1 MKMVKAI
8 EAKTVFEQDNE
19 KLKQMYAKVIGL
31 NHIYVKKG
39 FIKCPECDEEIL
51 ITPTLRKMNVA
62 IENHVQLHNAKFDSN
77 PLKYTKSIKIRLAL
91 TYQILHNP

>member
-1 MKMVKAI
+1 MVKDV
-8 EAKTVFEQDNE
+8 EAKTIFEQHDNE
-19 KLKQMYAKVIGL
+19 KIRQMYAKVVGL

-62 IENHVQLHNAKFDSN
+62 IESHVQLHKETIDSN
-77 PLKYTKSIKIRLAL
+77 PLKYTSSIRIRLAL
-91 TYQILHNP
+91 THQILYNP